1 MDISILNELLVTI
14 HSRKTDLT
22 DTSYTAKLFAAGL
35 EKITKKIGE
44 EATEVIIATL
54 IQDNNAV
61 ISEIADL
68 LYHLSVLLAVKN
80 LDWNAV
86 ADKLAARQGISGLEE
101 KKSRIEG
108 NK

>member
-1 MDISILNELLVTI
+1 MDISLLNELLVTI
-14 HSRKTDLT
+14 HSKKTNFT
-22 DTSYTAKLFAAGL
+22 DKSYTAKLFAGGL

-44 EATEVIIATL
+44 EATEVVIAAL
-54 IQDNNAV
+54 IQDDAAV
-61 ISEIADL
+61 VSEIADL

-101 KKSRIEG
+101 KKSRAE
-108 NK
+108 K